1 VCSWRGPVGALPG
14 TCSDPAVVAL
24 ILRSMVGSGH
34 RVLTFWT
41 GIVDR
46 INGRGMNLKTWIGTV
61 AIAALV
67 VGGSIVGATI
77 HNGQVQADQVHTAQV
92 KTAAVAAA
100 DYAVTVAGAT
110 QLSAD
115 QQAAADA
122 QAVIDAKAAADAL
135 AAQQAAQAAAAQ
147 AAQVAAQAAAVEAPV
162 RKAARATTV
171 AAPVVGPIRCPAG
184 SSANSGDAGNGTSCF
199 PDICF
204 HIALSDVTHPECVT
218 PFKPRAVQVFSIVR
232 RGLELLPRAG
242 LRTVP
247 S

>member
-1 VCSWRGPVGALPG
+1 VFVARAGGYPARY
-14 TCSDPAVVAL
+14 CSDPALVAL

-46 INGRGMNLKTWIGTV
+46 INMRGMNLKTWIGTA

-67 VGGSIVGATI
+67 VGGSIAGATI
-77 HNGQVQADQVHTAQV
+77 HNSQVQADAVQAATV
-92 KTAAVAAA
+92 KTAAVGAA
-100 DYAVTVAGAT
+100 DYAVTVATAT
-110 QLSAD
+110 RLSAI

-147 AAQVAAQAAAVEAPV
+147 AAQVAAQAVVVKAPV
-162 RKAARATTV
+162 RKAASATTV

-184 SSANSGDAGNGTSCF
+184 STANSGDAGNDTSCF

-204 HIALSDVTHPECVT
+204 HIALPDATHPECVT
-218 PFKPRAVQVFSIVR
+218 PFKP
-232 RGLELLPRAG
+232 
-242 LRTVP
+242 
-247 S
+247 